1 MPRPTVN
8 SKVNSTL
15 TPVERYPGAL
25 GNAPVIPAVNID
37 DQRSNPKVNSALFL
51 DNFPTGANP

>member
-15 TPVERYPGAL
+15 TPVERYPGCL
-25 GNAPVIPAVNID
+25 GNAPVSPAVNID
-37 DQRSNPKVNSALFL
+37 DQRSNSKVNSTLFL
-51 DNFPTGANP
+51 DNFPTGAIP